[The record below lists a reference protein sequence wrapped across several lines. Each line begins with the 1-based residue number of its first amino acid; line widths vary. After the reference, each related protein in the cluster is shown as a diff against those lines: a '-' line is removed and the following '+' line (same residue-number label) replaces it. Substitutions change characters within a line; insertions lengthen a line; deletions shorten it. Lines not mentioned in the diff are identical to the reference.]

1 MQIRLGKVGIRR
13 RRATEIEKD
22 VLQPLL
28 ADGRCYRLFNVIDD
42 FNREGLGIEV
52 DFALPAERVI
62 RALDQ
67 IIEWR
72 GQPAAIRCD
81 NGPEYISDTLKQ
93 WAMERAIRLE
103 YIQPGKPQQN
113 AYIERYNRTV
123 RYDWLS
129 QYLFDAIEEVQDYAT
144 QWLWTYNHECPN
156 IGLGGITP
164 SQKLAMVA

>member
-1 MQIRLGKVGIRR
+1 M
-13 RRATEIEKD
+13 
-22 VLQPLL
+22 
-28 ADGRCYRLFNVIDD
+28 FNVIDD

-52 DFALPAERVI
+52 DFSLPAERVI

-81 NGPEYISDTLKQ
+81 NGPEYISDTLNQ

-113 AYIERYNRTV
+113 AYIERYDRTV